1 MIRAKASLLLDEDVR
16 PLLAEVLRQRGL
28 DVIHVLDVG
37 RGGYSD
43 EDQLCYAAEQ
53 GRAIM
58 THNIKDFLLL
68 DRQWRDQMVFHQGIL
83 MSDQVTFREL
93 LSRTL
98 KCINHYSADDMR
110 GQVVWLHS
118 FK

>member
-1 MIRAKASLLLDEDVR
+1 MVAGASLLLDEDVR
-16 PLLAEVLRQRGL
+16 PLLAVVLRQRGL
-28 DVIHVLDVG
+28 DAVHVLGVG
-37 RGGYSD
+37 RGGCSD
-43 EDQLCYAAEQ
+43 EDQLRFATEH
-53 GRAIM
+53 GRAIS

-68 DRQWRDQMVFHQGIL
+68 DKQWRAQGLTHQGIL

-98 KCINHYSADDMR
+98 KCLNRYSARDLR
-110 GQVVWLHS
+110 ELVVWLHT

>member
-1 MIRAKASLLLDEDVR
+1 MGVSASLLLDEDVR

-28 DVIHVLDVG
+28 DAVHVLELG

-43 EDQLCYAAEQ
+43 EAQLGYATEQ
-53 GRAIM
+53 GRALV
-58 THNIKDFLLL
+58 THNIKDFLVL
-68 DRQWRDQMVFHQGIL
+68 DRRWRDQTLMHSGIV

-98 KCINHYSADDMR
+98 RCLNRYSADDLR
-110 GQVVWLHS
+110 GQVIWLHS